1 MRIAIV
7 NDMLLAV
14 EAMRRAVV
22 SSGEHRVA
30 WVARDGAEAVALARQ
45 DRPDLILM
53 DLIMPR
59 MDGVEATRLIMAQA
73 PCPILVVTANMNEN
87 PGQVFEAMG
96 AGALDAVTTPVL
108 GRPGRADPARP
119 GPLRAAGQHR
129 GPNPDG
135 SGDTDGTR
143 GLLAKIDS
151 IRRLTGDGLTR
162 TGVNGPPPPEKQ
174 RDQLVAI
181 GASAGGPAAVA
192 KVLGDLPADFPAAIV
207 VVQHVDVQFAR
218 GLADWLGLHTV
229 LQVQLALEGD
239 VVRPGR
245 VFLSGRDQHLVFT
258 GPRQLGY
265 VKPAAECSFCPS
277 VDVFYASAQRHWTGR
292 LAGVLLT
299 GMGRDGAV
307 GLKALRGAGH
317 LTIAQDAASCAV
329 YGMPKAAAEMDAAA
343 QILPLDQ
350 IAPVL
355 RRMFQ

>member
-30 WVARDGAEAVALARQ
+30 WVARDGEEAVQLAAN

-59 MDGVEATRLIMAQA
+59 MDGVEATRLIMEVA
-73 PCPILVVTANMNEN
+73 PCPILIVTANMSD
-87 PGQVFEAMG
+87 PAASGRVYEAMG
-96 AGALDAVTTPVL
+96 EGALDAVTTPML
-108 GRPGRADPARP
+108 GRPGDSDPAE
-119 GPLRAAGQHR
+119 AG
-129 GPNPDG
+129 
-135 SGDTDGTR
+135 R

-151 IRRLTGDGLTR
+151 IRRLTGAARAEGI
-162 TGVNGPPPPEKQ
+162 GPMPADKK
-174 RDQLVAI
+174 RDQLVVI

-192 KVLGDLPADFPAAIV
+192 KVLRDLPADFPASVV

-218 GLADWLGLHTV
+218 GLADWLGLHTA
-229 LQVQLALEGD
+229 LKIQLAVEGD
-239 VVRPGR
+239 EVRAGH
-245 VFLSGRDQHLVFT
+245 VFLSGRDHHLVFT
-258 GPRQLGY
+258 GAHKLGY
-265 VKPAAECSFCPS
+265 VKPAPDCSFCPS
-277 VDVFYASAQRHWTGR
+277 VDVFFESARRHWPGK

-307 GLKALRGAGH
+307 GLKALRDAGH
-317 LTIAQDAASCAV
+317 ATIAQNAETCAV
-329 YGMPKAAAEMDAAA
+329 YGMPKAAAELGAAA

-350 IAPVL
+350 IGPQL
-355 RRMFQ
+355 RKMFTA

>member
-30 WVARDGAEAVALARQ
+30 WVARDGEEAVALAAN

-59 MDGVEATRLIMAQA
+59 MDGVEATRLIMAQS

-87 PGQVFEAMG
+87 PGKVFEAMG
-96 AGALDAVTTPVL
+96 EGALDAVTTPVL
-108 GRPGRADPARP
+108 GRPGD
-119 GPLRAAGQHR
+119 
-129 GPNPDG
+129 
-135 SGDTDGTR
+135 SDGTR

-151 IRRLTGDGLTR
+151 IRRLTGDIGAR
-162 TGVNGPPPPEKQ
+162 MPANGSTSGEKK
-174 RDQLVAI
+174 REQLVAI

-218 GLADWLGLHTV
+218 GLADWLGLHTA
-229 LQVQLALEGD
+229 LKIQLAMEGD
-239 VVRPGR
+239 EVRPGH
-245 VFLSGRDQHLVFT
+245 VFLCGRDHHLVFS
-258 GPRQLGY
+258 GPRKLGY
-265 VKPAAECSFCPS
+265 VRPSAECSFCPS
-277 VDVFYASAQRHWTGR
+277 VDVFFESAQRHWTGK

-307 GLKALRGAGH
+307 GLKALRDAGH
-317 LTIAQDAASCAV
+317 TTIAQSAATCAV
-329 YGMPKAAAEMDAAA
+329 YGMPKAAAEIHAAS

-350 IAPVL
+350 IAPQL
-355 RRMFQ
+355 KKMFA

>member
-30 WVARDGAEAVALARQ
+30 WVARDGEEAVALAGN

-53 DLIMPR
+53 DLVMPR
-59 MDGVEATRLIMAQA
+59 MDGVEATRLIMAQS

-87 PGQVFEAMG
+87 PGKVFEAMG
-96 AGALDAVTTPVL
+96 EGALDAVTTPVL
-108 GRPGRADPARP
+108 GRPGD
-119 GPLRAAGQHR
+119 
-129 GPNPDG
+129 
-135 SGDTDGTR
+135 SDGTR

-151 IRRLTGDGLTR
+151 IRRLAGDGAGR
-162 TGVNGPPPPEKQ
+162 AMANGNAGGEKK

-192 KVLGDLPADFPAAIV
+192 RVLGDLPADFPAAIV

-218 GLADWLGLHTV
+218 GLADWLGLHTA
-229 LQVQLALEGD
+229 LKIQLAMEGD
-239 VVRPGR
+239 EVRPGH
-245 VFLSGRDQHLVFT
+245 VFLSGRDHHLVFT
-258 GPRQLGY
+258 SPHKLGY
-265 VKPAAECSFCPS
+265 VKPAADCSFCPS
-277 VDVFYASAQRHWTGR
+277 VDVFFESAQRHWSGQ

-299 GMGRDGAV
+299 GMGRDGAA
-307 GLKALRGAGH
+307 GLKGLRDAGH
-317 LTIAQDAASCAV
+317 STIAQNAATCAV
-329 YGMPKAAAEMDAAA
+329 YGMPKAAAEMNAAS

-350 IAPVL
+350 IGTQL
-355 RRMFQ
+355 KKMFV